1 MKIIILTL
9 LLILAPTSRSEIVV
23 IGHIN
28 NPLSSLTRKQVQAI
42 FMGRIRSIS
51 GRQRILPVD
60 SVDLRTEFYEAL
72 TNRPIKQIDA
82 YWARLTFSGES
93 SPPPVLSKQQNII
106 DVVQK
111 KEGKIAYISREKLD
125 ETKVKVLYVVN

>member
-9 LLILAPTSRSEIVV
+9 LLIFAPTSRSEIVV